1 MIDHGKRNLL
11 GVLINAIDYDAAVA
25 KVLGAA
31 IDGRRCTTSA
41 LAVHG
46 VMTGVLDRRH
56 RHRLNHLDLV
66 VPDGQPVRWA
76 INSLHST
83 GLPDRVYG
91 PRLTLL
97 LCKAAAEAGIPVF
110 FYGSRDEVVRRLA
123 NRMREICPGLIVAG
137 TLPSRFRP
145 LDAGEQAELVDTI
158 RASGAR
164 IVFIGL
170 GCPRQ
175 EVFAYEMG
183 KRLDLP
189 LIAVGAAF
197 DYYSGMLREPP
208 LAIQRAGLQWLYRLI
223 QEPRRL
229 WRRYLIQNSQFVG
242 LFVLQALRLWRPDPS
257 RCEEPAAEAVCG

>member
-1 MIDHGKRNLL
+1 MIDQGKRNIL
-11 GVLINAIDYDAAVA
+11 GVLINAIDYEAAVTRI
-25 KVLGAA
+25 LAA
-31 IDGRRCTTSA
+31 AVEGHRCTTSA

-76 INSLHST
+76 VNALYSAKL
-83 GLPDRVYG
+83 GDRVYG
-91 PRLTLL
+91 PKLTLL
-97 LCKAAAEAGIPVF
+97 LCRAAAETGIPVF
-110 FYGSRDEVVRRLA
+110 FYGSRQEVVHKLCD
-123 NRMREICPGLIVAG
+123 RMRELCPGLVVAG
-137 TLPSRFRP
+137 SQPSQFRRLEP
-145 LDAGEQAELVDTI
+145 DEQTELVETV

-164 IVFIGL
+164 IVFVGL

-183 KRLDLP
+183 SRLNLP

-197 DYYSGMLREPP
+197 DYYSGLLREPP
-208 LAIQRAGLQWLYRLI
+208 EAVQRAGLQWLYRLI

-229 WRRYLIQNSQFVG
+229 WRRYLVQNTQFVA
-242 LFVLQALRLWRPDPS
+242 LFGLQALGLWRPDPAH
-257 RCEEPAAEAVCG
+257 CEEPPAELLYG